1 MLPRML
7 TSGQIRA
14 ARALLGLRQVDL
26 ASKAG
31 VAEVT
36 LKTVEHGAGDPRLST
51 LTKIRGAL
59 EAAGIEFMVG
69 GVRLKSSE

>member
-1 MLPRML
+1 MP
-7 TSGQIRA
+7 TPSQIRA

-26 ASKAG
+26 AAKAG

-36 LKTVEHGAGDPRLST
+36 IKSIEHGTGDPRLST
-51 LTKIRGAL
+51 LTKISVAL

>member
-26 ASKAG
+26 AAKAG

-36 LKTVEHGAGDPRLST
+36 LKAVERGTGDPRLST

-69 GVRLKSSE
+69 GVRLKSLE